1 VTASIAAA
9 RLRHGLCFTFP
20 KDLKI
25 LLTTLRMGAIMSA
38 NRVFLAVDLGAE
50 SGRVVAGSFD
60 GGTLSL
66 EDVHRFANTPVRVL
80 GSLRWDILNLFA
92 EIKRGLTAA
101 ARKYGSS
108 LAGIGVDTWGV
119 DYGLLD
125 KKGEL
130 LGNPVHYRDSRTDG
144 MMEEAYRRLP
154 KRDIYSCT
162 GIQFMFFNTV
172 YQLLSQVVHQNPAL
186 ALADR
191 LLFTPDLLNYWLT
204 GEKVN
209 ERTIAST
216 SQIYDPQCRH
226 WSKAV
231 IEKLALPEKIF
242 GEIISPGAV
251 LGPLLPEVADETGV
265 GSLKVVAPGCHDTAS
280 AVAAVPAEGTRHAYL
295 SSGTWSLIGVESAQP
310 IINDKSFEIGFT
322 NEIGVCNTVR
332 VLKNISGLWLVQESR
347 RTWASRGEDLGY
359 EELTKL
365 AEEAS
370 PFASLINPDHHAFAA
385 PGDMPARI
393 RDFCTRTGQKAPE
406 TKGSI
411 VRTALEGLAL
421 KYRWVLTKLE
431 ALVGHR
437 LEVLHIVGGGTKN
450 RILSQFTANAINR
463 PVIAG
468 PVEATSAGNVLL
480 QMMGTGDL
488 RSLAEGRELVRRSFE
503 TETFLPVDPHAWD
516 QAYGKFVKI
525 AEA

>member
-1 VTASIAAA
+1 
-9 RLRHGLCFTFP
+9 
-20 KDLKI
+20 
-25 LLTTLRMGAIMSA
+25 
-38 NRVFLAVDLGAE
+38 
-50 SGRVVAGSFD
+50 
-60 GGTLSL
+60 
-66 EDVHRFANTPVRVL
+66 
-80 GSLRWDILNLFA
+80 
-92 EIKRGLTAA
+92 
-101 ARKYGSS
+101 
-108 LAGIGVDTWGV
+108 
-119 DYGLLD
+119 
-125 KKGEL
+125 
-130 LGNPVHYRDSRTDG
+130 
-144 MMEEAYRRLP
+144 
-154 KRDIYSCT
+154 
-162 GIQFMFFNTV
+162 MFFNTV
-172 YQLLSQVVHQNPAL
+172 YQLLSEVVHQNPAL
-186 ALADR
+186 AVSDR

-226 WSKAV
+226 WSKVV

-322 NEIGVCNTVR
+322 NEIGVCDTVR

-393 RDFCTRTGQKAPE
+393 QDFCARTGQKAPE

-437 LEVLHIVGGGTKN
+437 LEVLHIVGGGTRN
-450 RILSQFTANAINR
+450 RVLSQFTANAINR

-503 TETFLPVDPHAWD
+503 TETFVPVDPHAWD
-516 QAYGKFVKI
+516 QAYSKFVKI
-525 AEA
+525 AEV

>member
-1 VTASIAAA
+1 VTASVAAA
-9 RLRHGLCFTFP
+9 RMSHRLYFTFP

-25 LLTTLRMGAIMSA
+25 LLATLRMGAIMSA
-38 NRVFLAVDLGAE
+38 NRIFLAVDLGAE
-50 SGRVVAGSFD
+50 SGRVVAGRFD
-60 GGTLSL
+60 GETLAL
-66 EDVHRFANTPVRVL
+66 EDLHRFTNTPVRVL

-92 EIKRGLTAA
+92 EIKRGVTAA

-108 LAGIGVDTWGV
+108 LTSIGVDTWGV

-125 KKGEL
+125 KSGEL
-130 LGNPVHYRDSRTDG
+130 LGNPVHYRDNRTDG

-154 KRDIYSCT
+154 KRDIYACT

-172 YQLLSQVVHQNPAL
+172 YQLLSEVVHQNPAL
-186 ALADR
+186 AVADR

-226 WSKAV
+226 WSRVV
-231 IEKLALPEKIF
+231 IEKLALPEKVF
-242 GEIISPGAV
+242 GEIVSPGTV
-251 LGPLLPEVADETGV
+251 LGRVLPEVLDETGV
-265 GSLKVVAPGCHDTAS
+265 GSLQVVAPGCHDTAS
-280 AVAAVPAEGTRHAYL
+280 AVAAVPAEGNRYAYL
-295 SSGTWSLIGVESAQP
+295 SSGTWSLMGVESAQP
-310 IINDKSFEIGFT
+310 IITDKSFEFGFT
-322 NEIGVCNTVR
+322 NEIGVCDTVR

-347 RTWASRGEDLGY
+347 RTWASGGEDLGY
-359 EELTKL
+359 EELTRL

-370 PFASLINPDHHAFAA
+370 PFASLINPDHHAFAS

-393 RDFCTRTGQKAPE
+393 RDFCLRTGQSAPR
-406 TKGSI
+406 TKGGI

-421 KYRWVLTKLE
+421 KYRWVLARLE
-431 ALVGHR
+431 ELVGHR
-437 LEVLHIVGGGTKN
+437 MEALHIVGGGTKN
-450 RILSQFTANAINR
+450 RVLSQFTASAINR

-516 QAYGKFVKI
+516 QAYDRFVKI
-525 AEA
+525 AEV